1 MTDSKPIRIAG
12 VKPVRDHTLKVIFT
26 NRKAFTVNLSDF
38 VHRLKG
44 LRPLRDPGMFM
55 QVALGEGG
63 FSLVWPG
70 DRDVGAD
77 RIYEMALEQNGR
89 TDAAAFIR
97 WRWRNRLSLTAAAG
111 ALGVSRRMV
120 AYYTSGEH
128 EVPRTIL
135 LACKGWEA
143 ERRHA
148 DTSA

>member
-1 MTDSKPIRIAG
+1 MIESKPVRIAG
-12 VKPVRDHTLKVIFT
+12 VRPVREYALKVAFMNGKT
-26 NRKAFTVNLSDF
+26 FTVDLGEF

-44 LRPLRDPGMFM
+44 LRALRDPARF
-55 QVALGEGG
+55 ARADLGEGG

-70 DRDVGAD
+70 DLDIGAD
-77 RIYEMALEQNGR
+77 RIYEIALEQNGR

-97 WRWRNRLSLTAAAG
+97 WRWRNRLSLSAAAE

-120 AYYTSGEH
+120 AYYASGEH

-148 DTSA
+148 PA